1 MAMWVAAGA
10 LAAATMVPA
19 RAQAPAQTQGLQP
32 IPALTARVTDLTGT
46 LTATQQAELEQRLA
60 AFEGRKGTQIAVLL
74 VPTTAPEQ
82 IEQYSIRVV
91 DAWKLGRKNVDD
103 GALLL
108 IAKNDHT
115 LRIEN
120 GYGLEGVLTDAA
132 SNRIIQDTMVPLL
145 RQGQYFAAISAG
157 VDQMMHLVDGEP
169 LPPPDQSWQRR
180 AGAPHAWN
188 FVLPL
193 IIAFFVI
200 ASVLH
205 ALLGR
210 TIGAVLTG
218 AATGLLAFVFSQAL
232 MFAIGAAVVAFLAAR
247 LLGFSSGGWSSGGR
261 GGRGG
266 PGGPGGPGGSGG
278 QGPVRGRLGGA
289 FGGLGGL
296 GWLGLLGGF
305 GGFRGIGG
313 GLGGG
318 LGGGGFGG
326 GGFGGGGFG
335 GGGFGGGGGGFG
347 GGGASGSW

>member
-1 MAMWVAAGA
+1 MRVWFAMAVLAAAGA
-10 LAAATMVPA
+10 LALVAAALRPAQAQVPA
-19 RAQAPAQTQGLQP
+19 PAPPPSQGLQP

-46 LTATQQAELEQRLA
+46 LTAAQQGELEQRLA
-60 AFEGRKGTQIAVLL
+60 DFEARKGTQIAVLL

-120 GYGLEGVLTDAA
+120 GYGLEGVLTDVA
-132 SNRIIQDTMVPLL
+132 SNHIIQDTMVPLL

-169 LPPPDQSWQRR
+169 LPPPDHSWQGQ
-180 AGAPHAWN
+180 AGAAHPWG

-193 IIAFFVI
+193 IIVFFVT

-205 ALLGR
+205 TLFGR
-210 TIGAVLTG
+210 TLGATLTG
-218 AATGLLAFVFSQAL
+218 AGTGLVAFVLSQAL
-232 MFAIGAAVVAFLAAR
+232 LFAVGAGVLSFLAAL
-247 LLGFSSGGWSSGGR
+247 LLGFSGGGWSSGGR
-261 GGRGG
+261 GGG
-266 PGGPGGPGGSGG
+266 PGGPGGTGGPGA
-278 QGPVRGRLGGA
+278 PRGRLGGP
-289 FGGLGGL
+289 FGPFGSIGA
-296 GWLGLLGGF
+296 LGLLGGLR
-305 GGFRGIGG
+305 GF
-313 GLGGG
+313 
-318 LGGGGFGG
+318 GGFGG
-326 GGFGGGGFG
+326 GGFGGGFG